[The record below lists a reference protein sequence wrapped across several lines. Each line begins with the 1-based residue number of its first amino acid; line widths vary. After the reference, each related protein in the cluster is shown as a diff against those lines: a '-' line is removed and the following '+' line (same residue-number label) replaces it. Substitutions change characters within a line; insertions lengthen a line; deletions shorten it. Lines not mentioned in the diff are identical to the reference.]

1 MCEWERGYIA
11 KYEEKSLGAAGK
23 QTGVYNVKWEAD
35 DEMHVAKVMMVNV
48 RRVEL
53 QCYCQ
58 ECLFPATKLL
68 ANLTFQKCCI
78 STYIRIQ
85 CFINLEL

>member
-1 MCEWERGYIA
+1 MCEWERGSIA

-53 QCYCQ
+53 
-58 ECLFPATKLL
+58 
-68 ANLTFQKCCI
+68 
-78 STYIRIQ
+78 
-85 CFINLEL
+85 